1 MGLISRVSSR
11 TYRKSDIMSMNVR
24 TRKYMTNRLLNR
36 KQMIVDISHG
46 DAATPSS
53 QKTREALAKMY
64 KSTPDCVIVYGMQ
77 TKFGGGSTSGFA
89 NIYDSLDYLKKNEV
103 RFRQVRAGIA
113 EKVEKKARAQ
123 RRQLKN
129 RQKKVKGTAKSKVG
143 SAGKK

>member
-1 MGLISRVSSR
+1 MG
-11 TYRKSDIMSMNVR
+11 
-24 TRKYMTNRLLNR
+24 NR
-36 KQMIVDISHG
+36 KQMIVDLAHG
-46 DAATPSS
+46 EAATPASF
-53 QKTREALAKMY
+53 KVRESLAKMY

-77 TKFGGGSTSGFA
+77 TKFGGGNTTGFA

-129 RQKKVKGTAKSKVG
+129 RKKKVKGTAKSKVG

>member
-1 MGLISRVSSR
+1 MG
-11 TYRKSDIMSMNVR
+11 
-24 TRKYMTNRLLNR
+24 NR

-46 DAATPSS
+46 EAATPASS
-53 QKTREALAKMY
+53 KVRESLAKMY

-77 TKFGGGSTSGFA
+77 TKFGGGSTTGFA

-113 EKVEKKARAQ
+113 EKIEKKARAQ

-129 RQKKVKGTAKSKVG
+129 RKKKVKGTKKDKVG
-143 SAGKK
+143 AGGKK